1 MAYETPAGKEI
12 TKVTINYYKQKE
24 GVFNMDQFESDC
36 FDEMFCNDEDVN
48 DENNEAFEGFD
59 L

>member
-1 MAYETPAGKEI
+1 
-12 TKVTINYYKQKE
+12 
-24 GVFNMDQFESDC
+24 MDQFESDC

-48 DENNEAFEGFD
+48 DENNEAFDGFE